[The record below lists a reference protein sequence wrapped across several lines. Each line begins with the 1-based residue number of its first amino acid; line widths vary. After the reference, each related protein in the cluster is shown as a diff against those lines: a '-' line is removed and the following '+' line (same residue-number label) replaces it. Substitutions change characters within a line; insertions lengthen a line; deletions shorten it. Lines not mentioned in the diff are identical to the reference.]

1 MAKVETKTNRKV
13 EVEDKLSLKGTL
25 ASVFILGIFIVVTWV
40 SVYYLFL
47 ERF

>member
-1 MAKVETKTNRKV
+1 MAKVETKTKV
-13 EVEDKLSLKGTL
+13 EVEDKSSLKGTL

-40 SVYYLFL
+40 CVYYLFL